1 MTDTQLRLPMEM
13 LEQVPDDLHIHGWAL
28 VAYASHARLD
38 SMDSTHWWREAMKYR
53 TWFPW
58 LTYGECLEIAVKKIE
73 RMDRMIYPSSE
84 QGVMI

>member
-13 LEQVPDDLHIHGWAL
+13 LERTISSEIRIGEQIGQHWERWQQQDDTRRG
-28 VAYASHARLD
+28 V
-38 SMDSTHWWREAMKYR
+38 
-53 TWFPW
+53 
-58 LTYGECLEIAVKKIE
+58 EIAVKKIE